1 MSLEYFGN
9 IGNQDL
15 NNDSDPEKEER
26 EFQYIKMEIHIGK
39 ERLFNNARR
48 GEDFS
53 RIESDCRLLAEKFLR
68 LLEDV
73 SDYGKRAQRETTRPR
88 AY

>member
-26 EFQYIKMEIHIGK
+26 EFQYRKMEIQIGM

-53 RIESDCRLLAEKFLR
+53 RRLLAEKFLR